1 MHTTP
6 TTTPPD
12 APLPKDSLDRALAA
26 CLVAPALP
34 DALRSRVVAAVLTE
48 QLQSFAMRRQQL
60 EVEHAQEL
68 VRLRKGYL
76 LLKRETLTL
85 VTACAFAAG
94 ACAQVALPWLHTHFD
109 LDLAVFAPL
118 LALLIG
124 LAAGA
129 SVWADRFGKPGQLF
143 GMLRFMA

>member
-1 MHTTP
+1 MHTPLAITSP
-6 TTTPPD
+6 E
-12 APLPKDSLDRALAA
+12 APLPEDSLDRALAA
-26 CLVAPALP
+26 CIVAPALP
-34 DALRSRVVAAVLTE
+34 DAFRSNIVAAVLTG
-48 QLQSFAMRRQQL
+48 QLQSFAVRRQQL

-68 VRLRKGYL
+68 LRLRKGHI
-76 LLKRETLTL
+76 LLKRDTL
-85 VTACAFAAG
+85 VLVAACAFAAG

-109 LDLAVFAPL
+109 LDIAVFAPL